1 MWNQNKKQKNSFIET
16 ENRLVVARSW
26 GVEEMH
32 DGGQKVQTSFY
43 KTVSHGDVMY
53 SMVTTVNKIVLY
65 I

>member
-1 MWNQNKKQKNSFIET
+1 M
-16 ENRLVVARSW
+16 
-26 GVEEMH
+26 EEMH